1 MDQVQKVEVEQV
13 HWMPMNWTGFN
24 TEKLELRVKSVR
36 LEPCVKISALPPNT
50 YVVWDMVPQ
59 IANLQFSH

>member
-1 MDQVQKVEVEQV
+1 MD
-13 HWMPMNWTGFN
+13 WMPMNWTGFN